1 MNETKPKFEF
11 ADNGLKPYNCPYCD
25 KSFRLPNVLL
35 KHKRTHTGEKP
46 YECEVNHQTK
56 IKNIY

>member
-1 MNETKPKFEF
+1 MNETSPLFL
-11 ADNGLKPYNCPYCD
+11 DNGLKPYKCPYCD

-46 YECEVNHQTK
+46 YECEVNLK
-56 IKNIY
+56 VE